1 MSLLCYETDSIRCR
15 KQFWETYRQS
25 GPFFLVCK
33 PCKLGSFENYTTF
46 AGRKN
51 GEVDCLD
58 LLLQKEW
65 DNRNLNQI
73 VQWIHELDFFGDQ
86 QLLRRWQELIACAG
100 IKVASYSTSSA
111 VSCTIG
117 RSGLRTYLRMP
128 TSSTVITLQRAERT
142 VVASHAV
149 QEDTAQTLY
158 IYIRT
163 REICLTFWRPESDA
177 LWKILWNAKECDSK
191 RTATKLV
198 NMIQYVIIQLLAL
211 AGVQR
216 WAKTGRSA
224 SQAVTSANSHAASS

>member
-1 MSLLCYETDSIRCR
+1 MSLLCYETDSMRYR

-33 PCKLGSFENYTTF
+33 PCKIGSFENYTTF

-65 DNRNLNQI
+65 DDRNLNQI
-73 VQWIHELDFFGDQ
+73 VQWTHELDFFGDQ
-86 QLLRRWQELIACAG
+86 QLLRSWQELIACAG
-100 IKVASYSTSSA
+100 IKVASYSTSFA

-128 TSSTVITLQRAERT
+128 TSSTVITLQRAEKT

-149 QEDTAQTLY
+149 QEDTAQTPYLY
-158 IYIRT
+158 IRN
-163 REICLTFWRPESDA
+163 RENSSPFWKPESDA
-177 LWKILWNAKECDSK
+177 LWKIFVECK
-191 RTATKLV
+191 GMRLEK
-198 NMIQYVIIQLLAL
+198 NGNQIGQYVRMKLL
-211 AGVQR
+211 QCS
-216 WAKTGRSA
+216 TGARPTLSEDWPFC
-224 SQAVTSANSHAASS
+224 